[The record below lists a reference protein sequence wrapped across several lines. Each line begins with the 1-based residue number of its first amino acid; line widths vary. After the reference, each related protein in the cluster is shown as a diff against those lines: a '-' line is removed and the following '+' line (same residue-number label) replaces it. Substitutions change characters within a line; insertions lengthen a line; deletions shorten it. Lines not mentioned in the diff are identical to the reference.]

1 MRLLLWV
8 LLTAVALLPAQDR
21 IRPIAD
27 HHQHLYSPVYFG
39 SRLSAFGSR
48 LSALGSPP
56 GRQLNLRGIDAKVI
70 EGGRIRVGDIPRK
83 I

>member
-8 LLTAVALLPAQDR
+8 LLTAVALLPARDR

-39 SRLSAFGSR
+39 SRLSA
-48 LSALGSPP
+48 LGSPP
-56 GRQLNLRGIDAKVI
+56 GRQLNVRGIDAKVI